1 MPLLNEKQISEN
13 LGSLNEWE
21 QDGKTITKTYKTK
34 NYIET
39 IGFVNR
45 IALLAERADHHP
57 DLGVHYNKVVVTL
70 STHSEGGITD
80 KDINLAKEI
89 EENR

>member
-1 MPLLNEKQISEN
+1 MALLNENQISQH
-13 LGSLNEWE
+13 LSSLDGWKNE
-21 QDGKTITKTYKTK
+21 GKQITKTYKTS

-39 IGFVNR
+39 IGFVNK

-70 STHSEGGITD
+70 STHSEGGITE
-80 KDINLAKEI
+80 KDIKLASEI
-89 EENR
+89 EEAR